1 MSDKSSNIASAE
13 NAIFEAAIA
22 ISDLQQR
29 NAYLTSACQG
39 NEALRQRIDSLLGV
53 ANDSDVFMCRQAT
66 HSFAD
71 WQLASE
77 RSADEVPRRLG
88 RYELVDLVGAGAY
101 GTVYKA
107 RDPELDRIVAVKV
120 PRAGQVTGSGDME
133 RFLREARSAA
143 RLRHPSIVSIHEV
156 GQEAAVPYLVSE
168 FVDGVSLAD
177 LLSTRRPAPREAAE
191 LVAAVADALQY
202 AHDMG
207 VVHRDIKPANIML
220 DTHGKPRLMD
230 FGLAKRDAGDATM
243 TIDGQILGTP
253 AYMSPEQAKGESRRV
268 HGRTDVY
275 SLGVILYQLLTGEL
289 PFRGTTRML
298 LQQVLN
304 DEPRRPGSL
313 SDQVPLDLETICLR
327 AMSKEPNG
335 RYVTARDMADD
346 LRRYLKGE
354 PIHAR
359 PISRTERGWRWCRRN
374 PVVAGL
380 SAAVAAIFCVGFA
393 GVAWNYWQAEAARGD
408 LVTNLYFHR
417 VALAHREILA
427 DNLGE
432 AQKLLVTCPEPLR
445 DWEWSYLERLRQ
457 VDPAKP
463 IEAGQRI
470 FSIAFSP
477 DGRQIA
483 AALKDGRIGIY
494 DLESGSRFY
503 LNGHK
508 KYVFSVVFHPHANYL
523 ASAGADR
530 KVILWDLA
538 TRKPVFTR
546 SGHNGEFTGTAYA
559 VAFSPDGDYLA
570 APSDEGTVTIWS
582 VPDGR
587 AERKLA
593 GHSRLVGSIAYSPD
607 GRSLATGDFGTLVT
621 IWDTKT
627 GTARRT
633 LQGHTGPVAAVA
645 FSPDGKYVAS
655 ASYDRLV
662 KIWNVETGEEPRAL
676 TGHRGLVVGLLWSRD
691 GNRLFTLGGEERAI
705 KLWDPHSGAEVLT
718 LKGHTNTHYYQSIT
732 LSSDGLRLAS
742 CGMDGAI
749 HIWDAGGLS
758 QLRGLWSLEMEHDTE
773 VWGVS
778 FSPDSR
784 QIASASWDK
793 TVRLWDA
800 ESGRLVHRFAV
811 PGTAFCVR
819 FNPSAE
825 SQQLA
830 ATVTVRRLVN
840 SWLYVWDANAFESVF
855 PPIQQQGGAF
865 CVEFSPDGAYLLKSA
880 RNQTPKHF
888 VQVWN
893 AQTGENVGSFA
904 DHELDIWTIRFSPD
918 RQHVATAANDNMIKL
933 WRWDP
938 SRLAHTTKVWEI
950 EMPTTG
956 LTDQISFSANGRWLA
971 TSGENNT
978 VRILDA
984 ADGTLIYKLAGHTGH
999 VCAVTFSPDGKY
1011 FASAG
1016 ADTTVRLWD
1025 ATSDPPQE
1033 LYKLRGHTSLI
1044 NTLAFSPDSKRL
1056 VSGSRDKT
1064 LKVWDVAAIL
1074 QTAAE

>member
-1 MSDKSSNIASAE
+1 
-13 NAIFEAAIA
+13 
-22 ISDLQQR
+22 
-29 NAYLTSACQG
+29 
-39 NEALRQRIDSLLGV
+39 
-53 ANDSDVFMCRQAT
+53 
-66 HSFAD
+66 
-71 WQLASE
+71 
-77 RSADEVPRRLG
+77 
-88 RYELVDLVGAGAY
+88 
-101 GTVYKA
+101 
-107 RDPELDRIVAVKV
+107 
-120 PRAGQVTGSGDME
+120 
-133 RFLREARSAA
+133 
-143 RLRHPSIVSIHEV
+143 
-156 GQEAAVPYLVSE
+156 
-168 FVDGVSLAD
+168 
-177 LLSTRRPAPREAAE
+177 
-191 LVAAVADALQY
+191 
-202 AHDMG
+202 
-207 VVHRDIKPANIML
+207 
-220 DTHGKPRLMD
+220 
-230 FGLAKRDAGDATM
+230 
-243 TIDGQILGTP
+243 
-253 AYMSPEQAKGESRRV
+253 
-268 HGRTDVY
+268 
-275 SLGVILYQLLTGEL
+275 
-289 PFRGTTRML
+289 ML
-298 LQQVLN
+298 LQHVLN
-304 DEPRRPGSL
+304 DEPRRPRSL
-313 SDQVPLDLETICLR
+313 SDQVPLDLETVCLR

-380 SAAVAAIFCVGFA
+380 SAAVMLAFCVGFA
-393 GVAWNYWQAEAARGD
+393 GVAWNYWQAEAARGE
-408 LVTNLYFHR
+408 LETNLYFHR

-432 AQKLLVTCPEPLR
+432 AQKLLLTCPESLR

-457 VDPAKP
+457 VDPARP

-494 DLESGSRFY
+494 DLESGNRFY

-508 KYVFSVVFHPHANYL
+508 KYVFSVMFHPHAKYL

-530 KVILWDLA
+530 KVILWDLQ

-546 SGHNGEFTGTAYA
+546 SGHNGEYTGTAYA
-559 VAFSPDGDYLA
+559 ATFSPDGDYLA

-621 IWDTKT
+621 IWDTQT
-627 GTARRT
+627 GTVRRT
-633 LQGHTGPVAAVA
+633 LQGHTGPVAAVE

-655 ASYDRLV
+655 ASYDRLA
-662 KIWNVETGEEPRAL
+662 KIWNVETGEETRAL
-676 TGHRGLVVGLLWSRD
+676 AGHMGLVVGLCWSRD
-691 GNRLFTLGGEERAI
+691 GNRLFTMGLEERAV
-705 KLWDPHSGAEVLT
+705 KLWDPDSGQDVLT
-718 LKGHTNTHYYQSIT
+718 LKGHTNHCQSIA
-732 LSSDGLRLAS
+732 LSPDGLRLAS

-749 HIWDAGGLS
+749 HVWDAGGLS
-758 QLRGLWSLEMEHDTE
+758 QKPRLWSLEMEHDSE

-800 ESGRLVHRFAV
+800 ESGRLVHRYDV

-819 FNPSAE
+819 FNPSE
-825 SQQLA
+825 KSQQLA
-830 ATVTVRRLVN
+830 ATVSVRRLVN
-840 SWLYVWDANAFESVF
+840 SWLYAWEATTHQSVF
-855 PPIQQQGGAF
+855 PPIQQQGNAF

-880 RNQTPKHF
+880 RDQTPKHF

-904 DHELDIWTIRFSPD
+904 DHELDIWSVRFSPD
-918 RQHVATAANDNMIKL
+918 DQHVATAANDNTIKL

-938 SRLAHTTKVWEI
+938 LRLAHTTKVWEI

-956 LTDQISFSANGRWLA
+956 LTDQMTFSPNRRWLV
-971 TSGENNT
+971 TTGEENT
-978 VRILDA
+978 VRIWDA
-984 ADGTLIYKLAGHTGH
+984 ADGTPIYKLAGHTGH
-999 VCAVTFSPDGKY
+999 VCAVAFSPDGKL

-1016 ADTTVRLWD
+1016 ADTTIRLWD
-1025 ATSDPPQE
+1025 ATSEPPQE

-1044 NTLAFSPDSKRL
+1044 NTLAFSHDGKRL

-1064 LKVWDVAAIL
+1064 LKVWDITTIL
-1074 QTAAE
+1074 QSSADEPLRELSQLEQSQKK